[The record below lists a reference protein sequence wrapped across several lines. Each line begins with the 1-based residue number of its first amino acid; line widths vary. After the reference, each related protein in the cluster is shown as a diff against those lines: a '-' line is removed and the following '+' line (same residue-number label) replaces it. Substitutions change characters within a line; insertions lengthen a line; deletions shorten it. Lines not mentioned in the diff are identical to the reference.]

1 MSDSTTLPRDHAIP
15 VFRIAGCVLLA
26 AFISLMLLDAG
37 MRIPGGNAIPPI
49 GGALTASSTMAFMSH
64 GRKLKGDAWLIVVMF
79 GLVGIL
85 GGTVSTMSRGDR
97 EIGDDEYA
105 RIAADL
111 RARPELERFIVGARS
126 DGVINAAERDAFDE
140 DVVSFDRNKVLGR

>member
-1 MSDSTTLPRDHAIP
+1 MSDSTTLPRGHAIP
-15 VFRIAGCVLLA
+15 VFRIAGCMLLA

-85 GGTVSTMSRGDR
+85 GGTISTMSRGDR
-97 EIGDDEYA
+97 EIGEYA

-111 RARPELERFIVGARS
+111 RARPELERFILDARS
-126 DGVINAAERDAFDE
+126 DGVVTAAERDAFDE
-140 DVVSFDRNKVLGR
+140 DVMAFDRDKVLGR